1 MAKQSKGCSRRDFF
15 KTTGVAGLGAAIG
28 FLGADAEDSDAAP
41 GQQGQTIRVP
51 TRQFGTTGQ
60 QVSSLSLGGMFDIPN
75 NQLLL
80 KQALRWGVTYW
91 DTAHSYGNGR
101 SEKGIGKYF
110 RQHPQDRKRV
120 FLVTK
125 SGAWS
130 VSGMSRQLE
139 TSLERMQ
146 TEYVDLFFVHGIS
159 GINEMDDDIQ
169 RWAEEAKASGK
180 IRFMGFSTH
189 SNMENCL
196 LKAPSLG
203 WIDGI
208 MMTYNYRLMQTS
220 KMRAAVTACTQA
232 GIGLTAMKTQGGG
245 SIKTDTATEL
255 KLAGRFLEKGYTDG
269 QAKLKAVWE
278 NPQIASICSQM
289 PNINLLST
297 NVAAAVNKT
306 QLSAGDRHLLNT
318 YASETSADYCTGCVA
333 ICESAIAESV
343 PIGNIMRYLMYSHSY
358 GDHQRGRTAFKRIP
372 QHVRNQ
378 ITRIDY
384 TTAEKKCP
392 QGMAIGRLMRRAT
405 EVFV

>member
-1 MAKQSKGCSRRDFF
+1 MATQDKGCSRREFI
-15 KTTGVAGLGAAIG
+15 KTAGVAGFGSAIG
-28 FLGADAEDSDAAP
+28 LLGVTAEYSDAAAP
-41 GQQGQTIRVP
+41 QQGQTIQVP
-51 TRQFGTTGQ
+51 TRPFGKSGQ
-60 QVSSLSLGGMFDIPN
+60 QVSILSLGGMFDIPN

-91 DTAHSYGNGR
+91 DTAHSYGSGR

-110 RQHPQDRKRV
+110 RQYPRDRKRV

-139 TSLERMQ
+139 TSLDRME
-146 TEYVDLFFVHGIS
+146 TDYVDLFFVHGIS
-159 GINEMDDDIQ
+159 RIDEMDDEIR

-196 LKAPSLG
+196 MKAPALD

-208 MMTYNYRLMQTS
+208 MMTYNYRLMQTD
-220 KMRAAVTACTQA
+220 KMRAAVNACVNA

-245 SIKTDTATEL
+245 SIKTHTPTEL

-289 PNINLLST
+289 PNLNLLAT

-306 QLSAGDRHLLNT
+306 ELSDGDRKRLDA
-318 YASETSADYCTGCVA
+318 YASETAADYCAGCVS
-333 ICESAIAESV
+333 ICESTLSEPI
-343 PIGNIMRYLMYSHSY
+343 PIGSIMRYLMYSHSY
-358 GDHQRGRTAFKRIP
+358 GDHLRGKTAFGKIP
-372 QHVRNQ
+372 QHIRNQ
-378 ITRIDY
+378 IIQTDY

-392 QGMAIGRLMRRAT
+392 QRMAIGRLMQRAT
-405 EVFV
+405 EKFA